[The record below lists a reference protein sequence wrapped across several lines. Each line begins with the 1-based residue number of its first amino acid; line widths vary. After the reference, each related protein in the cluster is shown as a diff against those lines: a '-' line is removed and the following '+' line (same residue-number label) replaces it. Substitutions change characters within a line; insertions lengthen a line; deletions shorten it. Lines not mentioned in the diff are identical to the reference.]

1 MRQKICAM
9 KRFFQLITG
18 LEETVYEK
26 FGLTLTEAMV
36 LCSVSGGYAV
46 AHDLTTEVRLSL
58 SRLSRVL
65 SALEKKGLV
74 ERQRSVVD
82 KRNLINKPSL
92 QGEQLIQRINSE
104 GIELPK
110 ELEFV
115 LEALPQGV

>member
-1 MRQKICAM
+1 MRQQICAM
-9 KRFFQLITG
+9 KRFLQLVTG

-36 LCSVSGGYAV
+36 LCSVSGGCTV
-46 AHDLTTEVRLSL
+46 AQDLAAEVRLSP

-74 ERQRSVVD
+74 VRERSILD
-82 KRNLINKPSL
+82 KRSLINKPSF

>member
-1 MRQKICAM
+1 MRQQICAM

-18 LEETVYEK
+18 LEETVYQK

-36 LCSVSGGYAV
+36 LCSVSGGCTV
-46 AHDLTTEVRLSL
+46 AQDLATEVHLSP

-74 ERQRSVVD
+74 ERQRSLID
-82 KRNLINKPSL
+82 KRSLINQPSY
-92 QGEQLIQRINSE
+92 QGKQLIQRINSE
-104 GIELPK
+104 GIELPQ